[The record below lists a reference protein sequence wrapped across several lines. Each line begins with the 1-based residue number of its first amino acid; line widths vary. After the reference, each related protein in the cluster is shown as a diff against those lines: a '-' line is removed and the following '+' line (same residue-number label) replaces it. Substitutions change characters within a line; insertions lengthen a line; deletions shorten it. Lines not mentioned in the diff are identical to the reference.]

1 MTLVRVAAVAVLA
14 LVASGA
20 RAQPSDSTLQ
30 AGFTALQRGDGDA
43 AARVFRGALVD
54 HPRDPTVL
62 YGAGYAAYLQGRDEE
77 ARDLLKRA
85 VDIEPR
91 LLQAAMLL
99 GEIASRIG
107 DLDLAIKTYEHVLAL
122 APANTAVRARLDAWR
137 SEAKVHSGFEAYKDD
152 RFTIMFDG
160 PAQQQLAARATTT
173 LGAAFWRISATLGSS
188 PASPITVIFY
198 TQQQFRDITGAPEW
212 AAGGFD
218 GQIRLPLA
226 GAATNL
232 ADFDRVLIHELTHA
246 MVQKLA
252 PRNVPAWL
260 HEGLALHFEGHD
272 AASAGRRLARARLMV
287 PLRALEEGFSRLDV
301 KQAMVAYDES
311 AVAADALLARIGS
324 QGLATLLADLDG
336 GETIDHAVER
346 FGFTLAAFEREL
358 ATRLNIRPVTSRRPT
373 SSGATPAAP
382 GDSAGNR

>member
-1 MTLVRVAAVAVLA
+1 MFQVRVAAA
-14 LVASGA
+14 LILLFFAAAYGQ
-20 RAQPSDSTLQ
+20 AQPATATLE
-30 AGFTALQRGDGDA
+30 AGFAALQRGDADA

-54 HPRDPTVL
+54 HPKDPSVL

-85 VDIEPR
+85 IDIEPR

-122 APANTAVRARLDAWR
+122 APANTAVRARLDSWR
-137 SEAKVHSGFEAYKDD
+137 SEARVQNRFEAYKDD

-160 PAQQQLAARATTT
+160 PAQQPLAARATTT
-173 LGAAFWRISATLGSS
+173 LGAAFWRISATLGST

-246 MVQKLA
+246 MVQKIA
-252 PRNVPAWL
+252 ARNVPAWL

-272 AASAGRRLARARLMV
+272 AAGAGRRLARARLMV

-301 KQAMVAYDES
+301 KQGAVAYDES
-311 AVAADALLARIGS
+311 AVAADALLARIGP

-336 GETIDHAVER
+336 GETVDRAVER
-346 FGFTLAAFEREL
+346 FGFTLAAFEAEL
-358 ATRLNIRPVTSRRPT
+358 AKRLNIRAVTSRH
-373 SSGATPAAP
+373 
-382 GDSAGNR
+382 